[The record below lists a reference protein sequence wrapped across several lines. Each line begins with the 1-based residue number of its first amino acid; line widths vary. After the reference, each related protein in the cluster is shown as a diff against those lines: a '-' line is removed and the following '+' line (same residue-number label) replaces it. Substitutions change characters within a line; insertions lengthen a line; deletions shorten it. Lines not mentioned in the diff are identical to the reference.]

1 MQVVVNS
8 RFGLSGLQWGR
19 DLSIAEIVVS
29 GDPSL
34 SGYPLQWGRDL
45 SIAEIESHPNG
56 LCFIVGF
63 NGAAISRSRQWM
75 NLPDEFEPDGPASMG
90 PRSLDRGNRPPDFV
104 LNRAE

>member
-1 MQVVVNS
+1 MPPVERLVPV
-8 RFGLSGLQWGR
+8 GLQWGR

-63 NGAAISRSRQWM
+63 NGAAISRSRKWM
-75 NLPDEFEPDGPASMG
+75 NLPDEFEPGGVASMG
-90 PRSLDRGNRPPDFV
+90 PRSLDRGNAVTPLMV
-104 LNRAE
+104 SLVI